1 MARKRKRKG
10 NYPKRRPPLD
20 ERHYRAIEM
29 LTRVPRMN
37 YEEIAAELGV
47 DRRTLYRWRERPD
60 FQRAYKELSRAVAK
74 AKFKHMK
81 ADMLSY
87 ALCGETGVVTWFFE
101 KSGYLA

>member
-1 MARKRKRKG
+1 MARKKRRG

-37 YEEIAAELGV
+37 YEEIASELGV
-47 DRRTLYRWRERPD
+47 NRRTLYRWRNRRD
-60 FQRAYKELSRAVAK
+60 FAKAYRELADAKFK
-74 AKFKHMK
+74 AKFRRMRTDIL
-81 ADMLSY
+81 AY
-87 ALCGETGVVTWFFE
+87 ALRGETGIVEWFFE